1 MVKKIIIFISLIFF
15 LTNCGFSP
23 IYVKNANTNFSIEN
37 VNYQGDQELNNFLKI
52 NLNQYKK
59 GDSNRKIF
67 IEAKSGYEK
76 NILTKNSSGD
86 VTNYKLV
93 ASVTFL
99 IKSNNK
105 KINIVEEKIISS
117 MDDKFEETRKERTI
131 KQNFASSI
139 SNKLI
144 SELIINK

>member
-1 MVKKIIIFISLIFF
+1 MIKKNIIVISLIFF

-23 IYVKNANTNFSIEN
+23 IYIKNTNTNFSIEN
-37 VNYQGDQELNNFLKI
+37 VNYQGDRELNNFLKI
-52 NLNQYKK
+52 NLNQYKNEK
-59 GDSNRKIF
+59 SNKKIF

-76 NILTKNSSGD
+76 IILTKNSSGD

-117 MDDKFEETRKERTI
+117 MDDKFEEARKERTV
-131 KQNFASSI
+131 KQNFALSI
-139 SNKLI
+139 SNKLV
-144 SELIINK
+144 SELVIN

>member
-1 MVKKIIIFISLIFF
+1 MIKKNIIVISLIFF

-23 IYVKNANTNFSIEN
+23 IYIKNTNTNFSIEN
-37 VNYQGDQELNNFLKI
+37 VNYQGDRELNNFLKI
-52 NLNQYKK
+52 NLNQYKNEK
-59 GDSNRKIF
+59 SNKKIF

-76 NILTKNSSGD
+76 IILTKNSSGD

-144 SELIINK
+144 SELVINK